1 MYYLQLTQLSLK
13 DMTMTG
19 FNLFHLL
26 HEMLSQSNLSDSAA
40 HDKQLW
46 DVALKSQCTE
56 VSLAAIDYLNNCY
69 MNGNV
74 NVCFAMMKFY
84 P

>member
-1 MYYLQLTQLSLK
+1 
-13 DMTMTG
+13 MTG

-26 HEMLSQSNLSDSAA
+26 HEMLSQSSLSYSTAS

-69 MNGNV
+69 MSG
-74 NVCFAMMKFY
+74 K
-84 P
+84 PH